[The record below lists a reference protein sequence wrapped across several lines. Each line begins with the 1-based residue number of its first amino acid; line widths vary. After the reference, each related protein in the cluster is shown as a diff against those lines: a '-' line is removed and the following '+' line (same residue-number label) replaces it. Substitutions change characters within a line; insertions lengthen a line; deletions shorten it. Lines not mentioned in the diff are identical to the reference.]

1 MTTYTGLNLFG
12 MTISSTLGSLFGA
25 IIHYYIGKIFHK
37 DRLKAMISGKVGK
50 ILMLK
55 EADIDRANDWFELKG
70 QKTVFFCRFV
80 PLIRSLIS
88 IPAGMSQVKMIRFL
102 TYTTIG
108 SLIWN
113 IVVISLGMLV
123 GSNWES
129 ILTIFDTYSHITV
142 FVLGIASILFIYVF
156 YKRKLRFK
164 NN

>member
-1 MTTYTGLNLFG
+1 M
-12 MTISSTLGSLFGA
+12 
-25 IIHYYIGKIFHK
+25 
-37 DRLKAMISGKVGK
+37 
-50 ILMLK
+50 
-55 EADIDRANDWFELKG
+55 
-70 QKTVFFCRFV
+70 
-80 PLIRSLIS
+80 
-88 IPAGMSQVKMIRFL
+88 KMIRFL
-102 TYTTIG
+102 TYTTVG